1 MAVIATI
8 WWGGEGCDGGW
19 HCAGVVVVVGTS
31 GVWLPSTVVV
41 SILVVVVSDI
51 QDVVTIIGRR
61 VMVWSPSSLSFGSVE
76 RVVVVVCIALV
87 ALR

>member
-31 GVWLPSTVVV
+31 GVWLPST
-41 SILVVVVSDI
+41 VVVVSDI

>member
-31 GVWLPSTVVV
+31 GVWLPST
-41 SILVVVVSDI
+41 VVVVSDI

-87 ALR
+87 ALW